1 MDMHL
6 QFIVDQTQ
14 KYSNWLVQGMT
25 GSTPSATPS
34 LAPSLTPTS
43 LLSEDGERE
52 RERKQQCVCV
62 QYVGLATSEKIS
74 TVHLPKFQSVAIAL
88 MQVMQT
94 FCSNF

>member
-43 LLSEDGERE
+43 LLSENGEE
-52 RERKQQCVCV
+52 SNSVCSGTHHIEGD
-62 QYVGLATSEKIS
+62 YCSPLCI
-74 TVHLPKFQSVAIAL
+74 HFRPKFQSV
-88 MQVMQT
+88 T
-94 FCSNF
+94 